1 MTSTPHTSSGLLE
14 ATSPPT
20 LRVLLTYDEG
30 AAVAIDQTLEDL
42 PARVEVF
49 AAAGVA
55 AADRHGSRVPL
66 DGYAAWLQRHQDR
79 LTAYANLD
87 VADDPDATWEH
98 QQALEAVGLHPLP
111 VVHLGEDHQ
120 VLRRYLD
127 AGYRYVGLG
136 TSSGVRTRDLDTA
149 LPWLRRCFELA
160 TGRAGLH
167 LFGANSWAALVA
179 LPWYSADIS
188 TWAAG
193 LPQPAPVFDPECGCF
208 HLPASA
214 SGVERGFAATLRNPA
229 TTAAL
234 AARAWQ
240 MAEGWLADR
249 YGPVIITGRDPLGPR
264 LYLAGSL
271 GALQLAWR
279 GLAEL
284 TAAGEATDDA
294 YPPLPAS
301 DAGEL
306 PPVIVALDARQR
318 AWVRGA
324 LDFLDA
330 HGVELVAGDVV
341 CGGFPEGRPWA
352 NMLGALLLYNHGGWL
367 PTNRGQQRYL
377 SWRAWGLGAQLALG
391 IRERAAAPY
400 LRAWDAIISAGG
412 SQAIRRLL
420 DTADAADAAG
430 PA

>member
-1 MTSTPHTSSGLLE
+1 MTTTPHTSTGLLE
-14 ATSPPT
+14 ANSQPT

-30 AAVAIDQTLEDL
+30 AGVVLDQTLDGL
-42 PARVEVF
+42 PASVEVF
-49 AAAGVA
+49 AAATYRRGV
-55 AADRHGSRVPL
+55 RLPL

-87 VADDPDATWEH
+87 VVGDPDATWEH
-98 QQALEAVGLHPLP
+98 QQTLEAGGLHPVP
-111 VVHLGEDHQ
+111 VVHVGEDHQ

-127 AGYRYVGLG
+127 AGHRYIGLG
-136 TSSGVRTRDLDTA
+136 GPNGVRTGDLDTV

-160 TGRAGLH
+160 AGRAGLH
-167 LFGANSWAALVA
+167 LFGADSWAALVA
-179 LPWYSADIS
+179 LPWYSADTS

-193 LPQPAPVFDPECGCF
+193 LPQSAPVFDPERGCF
-208 HLPASA
+208 HLPAPA
-214 SGVERGFAATLRNPA
+214 SGVERRFAATLRNPA
-229 TTAAL
+229 TAAAL

-271 GALQLAWR
+271 GAVQLAWR

-284 TAAGEATDDA
+284 TAAGDATDQA
-294 YPPLPAS
+294 HPPPPPAVG
-301 DAGEL
+301 AGGL
-306 PPVIVALDARQR
+306 PPVVAALDARQR

-324 LDFLDA
+324 LEFLDA
-330 HGVELVAGDVV
+330 HGIELVVGDVA

-352 NMLGALLLYNHGGWL
+352 TMLGALALYNHRGWL
-367 PTNRGQQRYL
+367 PTNRAQQRYV
-377 SWRAWGLGAQLALG
+377 SVPAMRLGCRLAPG
-391 IRERAAAPY
+391 IGAHAAAPY
-400 LRAWDAIISAGG
+400 LRAWDAIVSVGG

-420 DTADAADAAG
+420 DAADAADTAG

>member
-1 MTSTPHTSSGLLE
+1 MTTPHTSTGLLE

-20 LRVLLTYDEG
+20 LRVLLTYAETAG
-30 AAVAIDQTLEDL
+30 VALDQTLDDL
-42 PARVEVF
+42 PSSVEVF
-49 AAAGVA
+49 ATPDVA
-55 AADRHGSRVPL
+55 AYRHGGQEVRL

-87 VADDPDATWEH
+87 VVGDPDATWEH
-98 QQALEAVGLHPLP
+98 QQALEAAGLQPVP

-127 AGYRYVGLG
+127 AGHRYIGLG
-136 TSSGVRTRDLDTA
+136 GPNGVRTGDLDRA

-160 TGRAGLH
+160 AARAGLH
-167 LFGANSWAALVA
+167 LFGADSWAALVA
-179 LPWYSADIS
+179 LPWYSADTS

-193 LPQPAPVFDPECGCF
+193 LPQPAPVFDPERGCF
-208 HLPASA
+208 HRPAPA
-214 SGVERGFAATLRNPA
+214 SGVERRFAATLRNPA
-229 TTAAL
+229 TAAAL
-234 AARAWQ
+234 AAGAWQ

-249 YGPVIITGRDPLGPR
+249 YGPVIISGRDLLGPR

-284 TAAGEATDDA
+284 TVVGQAADLA
-294 YPPLPAS
+294 PPPPPAG
-301 DAGEL
+301 DTGGL
-306 PPVIVALDARQR
+306 PPVVAALDARQR

-324 LDFLDA
+324 LEFLGA
-330 HGVELVAGDVV
+330 YGIELVVGDVA

-352 NMLGALLLYNHGGWL
+352 NMLGALALYNHRGWL
-367 PTNRGQQRYL
+367 PADRAQQRYV
-377 SWRAWGLGAQLALG
+377 SFQAMRLGVRLALG
-391 IRERAAAPY
+391 IGEHAAAPY
-400 LRAWDAIISAGG
+400 LRAWDEIVSAGG
-412 SQAIRRLL
+412 TLAVRRLL
-420 DTADAADAAG
+420 DAADAADTVG